1 MSTFADWNA
10 EPWLVACLLASA
22 LAYALGT
29 ARLWRKAGTGRG
41 IRIAQ
46 TWCFAAAWSSLA
58 LALLSPLDHAAEERF
73 WLHMVQHEL
82 LMVVAAPLIVVSRPL
97 EAMTWALPA
106 AWRSG
111 VGLGLHRP
119 AIAAAWRIVTLPV
132 SAWLIHALA
141 LWLWHVPVWFEA
153 ALHREGVHVLQ
164 HASFFGSALL
174 FWWTVFRPRRG
185 ARVADGSSIASL
197 FTTMLHTGALGAL
210 LTFSTALWYPS
221 YRMGTTLSGMT
232 PLEDQQLGGLVMW
245 VPAGAVYVG
254 VALAIALRWLQPRH
268 QVEGGADA
276 LGKLSV
282 GSYHLRGGQPI
293 GRGSSRR

>member
-1 MSTFADWNA
+1 MSVLAEWNVA
-10 EPWLVACLLASA
+10 PWLVASLLAA
-22 LAYALGT
+22 AFAYALGT
-29 ARLWRKAGTGRG
+29 LRLWRKAGTGRG

-46 TWCFAAAWSSLA
+46 VCCFAAAWASLA

-106 AWRSG
+106 AWRSA
-111 VGLGLHRP
+111 VGLWLHRP
-119 AIAAAWRIVTLPV
+119 AIAGPWRIVTLPV

-141 LWLWHVPVWFEA
+141 LWLWHVPAWFEA
-153 ALHREGVHVLQ
+153 ALHREGMHVLQ

-174 FWWTVFRPRRG
+174 FWWTIFQPWRT
-185 ARVADGSSIASL
+185 ARAADGSAIASL

-210 LTFSTALWYPS
+210 LTFSTSVWYPS
-221 YRMGTTLSGMT
+221 YRMSETLSGLT

-245 VPAGAVYVG
+245 VPAGSVYVG
-254 VALAIALRWLQPRH
+254 AALAIALRWLQPRR
-268 QVEGGADA
+268 VAEEGGEA
-276 LGKLSV
+276 GKLSV
-282 GSYHLRGGQPI
+282 GSYRRRGGQPI
-293 GRGSSRR
+293 GPAPSRR